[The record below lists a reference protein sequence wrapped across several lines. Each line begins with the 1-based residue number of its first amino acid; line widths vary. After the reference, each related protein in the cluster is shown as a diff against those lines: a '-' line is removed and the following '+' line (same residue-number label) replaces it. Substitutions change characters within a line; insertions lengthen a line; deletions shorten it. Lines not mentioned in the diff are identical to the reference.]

1 MSSIY
6 ELLKTG
12 PIVPHPALRRMES
25 MVVTQSNNMN
35 APPAPSPAPPP
46 KQTPREPQQDREFHF
61 FPQLPPELRAKVWEF
76 ATFPRVVVVAYNPAT
91 ERVESDTPI
100 PALLHVNQESRYEA
114 LRRYKKLF
122 ASKSNPD
129 CYTLY
134 RPHFDTLYFPRH
146 REMGYDDT
154 LRDFATYMKKA
165 DDLACITRLALDS
178 VDNAVKRPWE
188 AYDKAVLIK
197 SFPNLATLYLVR
209 QRKEGW
215 LSNLPRDFLGEKMKA
230 REIKFV
236 DYEDGEEAERVG
248 REFEG
253 QFEREEGMLRDIWA
267 SEGME
272 YEVHR
277 LPPVKVVEKRKL
289 MA

>member
-1 MSSIY
+1 MASIY
-6 ELLKTG
+6 ELIPTG
-12 PIVPHPALRRMES
+12 PIVPHPALRPAPSRMDS
-25 MVVTQSNNMN
+25 IVVTQSNNMN
-35 APPAPSPAPPP
+35 APPAPSPAPPRRRSP
-46 KQTPREPQQDREFHF
+46 VEPQQDREFHF
-61 FPQLPPELRAKVWEF
+61 FPRLPPEIRAQVWEY
-76 ATFPRVVVVAYNPAT
+76 ATFPRVVCVAYNPKTA
-91 ERVESDTPI
+91 RVESDTPI
-100 PALLHVNQESRYEA
+100 PTLLHVNQESRYEA

-165 DDLACITRLALDS
+165 EDLACITRLALDS

-197 SFPNLATLYLVR
+197 SFPNLAALFLVR
-209 QRKEGW
+209 KRKEKF
-215 LSNLPRDFLGEKMKA
+215 LSNMPRDFLSEKMKA

-236 DYEDGEEAERVG
+236 PYEDEDEAARVG
-248 REFEG
+248 QEFEM
-253 QFEREEGMLRDIWA
+253 QFNREETMLKDIWA
-267 SEGME
+267 SEGMK
-272 YEVHR
+272 YEAHQ
-277 LPPVKVVEKRKL
+277 LPDRKSVV
-289 MA
+289 